1 MSDNHPRRRR
11 QDDVD
16 DLPLAAVMAHESRS
30 FREAVTVVASGDS
43 GDTAVPVLMLA
54 VSRLLAVG
62 ARLGATRDVVL
73 QQRFEPDTGAD
84 ADLDPL
90 RLALAAVLADGDN
103 YTETGDAQTLP
114 EVVPGAISD
123 DVAVIAADIAHGL
136 RHFESG
142 RVDEALWWWQFA
154 FLSTWGPRGAAA
166 LRALI
171 SLMTHARLD
180 VDPDVASE
188 AEFEALH
195 SR

>member
-1 MSDNHPRRRR
+1 MSETLPRRRR
-11 QDDVD
+11 QDDGD
-16 DLPLAAVMAHESRS
+16 DLPLAAVVAHEARS
-30 FREAVTVVASGDS
+30 FREAVTIVAAGDS
-43 GDTAVPVLMLA
+43 EETAVPVLMLA

-73 QQRFEPDTGAD
+73 QHRFEPDTGAD

-90 RLALAAVLADGDN
+90 RLALAGVLRDGDS

-114 EVVPGAISD
+114 EVVPGSISD
-123 DVAVIAADIAHGL
+123 DIAVIAADIAHGL
-136 RHFESG
+136 RHFEAG

-180 VDPDVASE
+180 VDADVASE

-195 SR
+195 SQ